1 MVYSDTDLTKKIDIL
16 KNSLDKAEAL
26 IIGPGSGLSSAAGL
40 AYDNTDTFNALFPG
54 YHDRYGIKTI
64 SEADFY
70 PFPTPEEQYAYWL
83 KSIAAIRYDFLPGKP
98 YLDKLHTTEMG
109 VERIRRNLALTA
121 DDVVLWCR
129 GQIEQTGN
137 ITRRGKNWYA
147 SVSNAVITINAYSYT
162 IITAHKVNE
171 VI

>member
-1 MVYSDTDLTKKIDIL
+1 MENTQNNNMIDL
-16 KNSLDKAEAL
+16 
-26 IIGPGSGLSSAAGL
+26 LS
-40 AYDNTDTFNALFPG
+40 N
-54 YHDRYGIKTI
+54 
-64 SEADFY
+64 
-70 PFPTPEEQYAYWL
+70 
-83 KSIAAIRYDFLPGKP
+83 
-98 YLDKLHTTEMG
+98 LDKLHTTEMG

-129 GQIEQTGN
+129 GQIEQTGD

-162 IITAHKVNE
+162 IITAHKVKKVKE